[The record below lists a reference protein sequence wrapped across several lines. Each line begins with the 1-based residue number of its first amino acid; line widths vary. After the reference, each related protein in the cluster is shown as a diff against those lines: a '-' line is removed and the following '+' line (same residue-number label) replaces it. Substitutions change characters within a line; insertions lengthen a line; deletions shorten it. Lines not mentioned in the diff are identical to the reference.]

1 MKLPLKYIAT
11 LVIVS
16 LVGIF
21 VYQAHW
27 LINMYHTNSEQT
39 RTTILNAIRN
49 ADYLELFIRVDSIS
63 EAKKNAAGMLATKAD
78 SNGMF
83 SFSASFDR
91 SDPEQRKNGT
101 IKNQISNGDT
111 IVKGENRFN
120 PKNIGLPNG
129 FDLMDGYVALELL
142 ASQLQAGLHSVVD
155 INGEPIHLD
164 RFDSLLVINLK
175 HAGLDVPHY
184 SRILKLEND
193 STMASSLP
201 AEVDTTK
208 LERFEYI
215 YDAQQKYAFNIFVEP
230 TNRIVIKQM
239 AGILSTS
246 LFILVVLGIAFWFLI
261 RTIMQQKTLDE
272 MKSDFTNNITHELKT
287 PIAVA
292 YAANDALLNFNL
304 SEDKKLREKY
314 LTIAQEQLQKLSGM
328 VEQILSM
335 SIERRKTFQLKP
347 DNVEIAPLVH
357 SLIEQHKLKAGKP
370 VHFDVKI
377 DPPSLT
383 ITTDRT
389 HFSNIIS
396 NLIDNAVKYS
406 GEEAFIKLD
415 FQNKDGKLEV
425 VVEDQGIGISPEKQK
440 LIFDKFYRI
449 PTGNRHDVK
458 GYGLGLYYV
467 KTIIERLGGQIEV
480 TSELGKGSIFKIVVS
495 NY

>member
-1 MKLPLKYIAT
+1 MKLPLKYIAIW
-11 LVIVS
+11 VIVS

-21 VYQAHW
+21 AYQAHW
-27 LINMYHTNSEQT
+27 LINMYHTNTEQT
-39 RTTILNAIRN
+39 RQTILNAIRN

-63 EAKKNAAGMLATKAD
+63 EAHKDAAGILATKAD

-91 SDPEQRKNGT
+91 SDPEQRKKGT

-111 IVKGENRFN
+111 IVKGENQFN
-120 PKNIGLPNG
+120 PKDIGLPNG

-164 RFDSLLVINLK
+164 RFDSLLVINLR

-184 SRILKLEND
+184 TRILKLEND
-193 STMASSLP
+193 STLASSLT
-201 AEVDTTK
+201 AEIDTTK
-208 LERFEYI
+208 LECFEYI
-215 YDAQQKYAFNIFVEP
+215 YDAQQKYAFNVYVEP

-239 AGILSTS
+239 VGILSTS
-246 LFILVVLGIAFWFLI
+246 LFILVVLGIVFWFLI
-261 RTIMQQKTLDE
+261 RTIMKQKTLDE

-314 LTIAQEQLQKLSGM
+314 LGIAQEQLQKLSGM

-335 SIERRKTFQLKP
+335 SMERRKTFQLKK
-347 DNVEIAPLVH
+347 DTVEIAPLIH
-357 SLIEQHKLKAGKP
+357 SLMEQHKLKAGKP
-370 VHFDVKI
+370 VYFNLKI
-377 DPPSLT
+377 DPPSLS

-396 NLIDNAVKYS
+396 NLIDNAIKYS
-406 GEEAFIKLD
+406 KEEVHIKLD
-415 FQNKDGKLEV
+415 FQIKEDKLEV
-425 VVEDQGIGISPEKQK
+425 NIEDQGIGISAEKQN
-440 LIFDKFYRI
+440 LIFDKFYRV

-458 GYGLGLYYV
+458 GYGLGLFYV
-467 KTIIERLGGQIEV
+467 KTMVEKLGGQIEV
-480 TSELGKGSIFKIVVS
+480 TSELGKGSRFKIVVS
-495 NY
+495 S